1 MGITMDADQPAKDEQ
16 TEEDEGTPITDW
28 DKLDALEEPKKPRRR
43 SWVDDPNIGGS
54 GPQVAG

>member
-1 MGITMDADQPAKDEQ
+1 MDADQPAKDEQ